1 MNRQRQAD
9 HGRRDH
15 WRGAAG
21 AALLIWLAAASC
33 GCNLGGG
40 RPGGER
46 VSAFDLAR
54 QLRSLEGILLLGP
67 GQAAG
72 WVHVGGG
79 GFTIA
84 DGVATSHGG
93 RGVLAYVARPFA
105 DFVLT
110 LQFRQESSKA
120 DSGVYVRFP
129 GLAGDADRAN
139 EGYQVEIGPVMNGS
153 NQGLA
158 AIDNFATPID
168 DVPVR
173 PLGQWNDLAIA
184 CVGQQYAVRL
194 NGKLVTTFTGDRAVS
209 GYVGLQN
216 HDPTSIV
223 HFRNVRVVPLQA
235 PADAP

>member
-1 MNRQRQAD
+1 MYRQPQVAHD
-9 HGRRDH
+9 RR
-15 WRGAAG
+15 RELLAAAG
-21 AALLIWLAAASC
+21 AASLIWLAAAGC

-40 RPGGER
+40 GPAGER

-54 QLRSLEGILLLGP
+54 QFRSEEEAVLLGP
-67 GQAAG
+67 GQTAG
-72 WVHVGGG
+72 WAHLGGG

-84 DGVATSHGG
+84 DGVATSRGG
-93 RGVLAYVARPFA
+93 RGVLAYLARPFA

-110 LQFRQESSKA
+110 LQFRQESFKA

-129 GLAGDADRAN
+129 NPQDDADRAN

-158 AIDNFATPID
+158 AIDNFATPIA

-194 NGKLVTTFTGDRAVS
+194 NGKLVTTFTGDRALS

-223 HFRNVRVVPLQA
+223 HFRTVRAVVLKPP
-235 PADAP
+235 PAGR